1 MKVGK
6 FMGKVISIGNQ
17 GFDTIREKKCFFI
30 EKIFAWEIKRRM

>member
-17 GFDTIREKKCFFI
+17 GFDTIREKSAFLLI
-30 EKIFAWEIKRRM
+30 RQIL